1 MEENTSENEKLIA
14 QAREILEKLMVV
26 RTKVDEKAGKVIKIT
41 KPAFI
46 KQPDGSYKTNE
57 F

>member
-1 MEENTSENEKLIA
+1 MEENKLENEKLIA
-14 QAREILEKLMVV
+14 QAREILENLKVV
-26 RTKVDEKAGKVIKIT
+26 RTKVDEKTGKVIKNT

-46 KQPDGSYKTNE
+46 KQPDGSYKKNE